1 MQILLRLLLVLLT
14 LIGLAGKGLSGT
26 WSTNNFLYKP
36 ATGARGEAQKN
47 LFDSGLDRIDARLG
61 KEIWVGD
68 PNYGQTLQS
77 SITAIGSVLRIL
89 RVPSGTYNIISDLTI
104 PANITLKPERGAVF
118 SIATGTTLTI
128 NGPLMAGPYQVFS
141 CTGTGKVTF
150 GAGAVKEVYPEWW
163 GFTDDA
169 AAALN
174 RAIATQRTVRLQA
187 GKTYPV
193 TTSVDI
199 GTTNNVEIIG
209 GPGSVIDGTSSTA
222 LVLFYVGGYP
232 GSSAALGADVSQAAT
247 SITSALAGS
256 LSAGDIIL
264 IRSTDLWIPGGSGT
278 YWKGELCEVLSVA
291 GNTIN
296 LKSPLY
302 DSYAAATTTVYEIIA
317 PQVTLGNLTVKRN
330 SNQWGIEV
338 GYARNV
344 RCEGCRVTGARQ
356 VGIAFSYILGGTISN
371 NYVTDCWY
379 SGSGLSYGLLFESCQ
394 NILEE
399 GNRTFG
405 GRHGIAHGGNEPNR
419 DITLIGNFIDNYHGS
434 GTCALDFHE
443 NSEKVRVLGNVIKN
457 GMEYSGID
465 VAIENNTIDTYTG
478 DSNVG
483 INLYSN
489 KLQNYM
495 LVHNNV
501 ITGYG
506 SGVYGIQLKAGHSNI
521 TANLVDISGNII
533 NSNCGIY
540 ILPYSSTI
548 TGYTIDR
555 LVMRNNQ
562 VTSVGLSLSLNANGA
577 ADITVND
584 ATIDGGTYVSTTYR
598 PVDYLPSATSALV
611 KFQHLTLKGADSG
624 TTCLNV
630 GHPVDV
636 TVEDCHLI
644 ATGAAGGHPA
654 FYNTGQLI
662 FRRNRLQNFATS
674 SGLYFSTPATAYV
687 RDNILINCTGAPYF
701 GSTKVMEWKAS
712 QGKTVAYGT
721 AAPTSGTWA
730 QGDIV
735 WNTAPGAA
743 GAPGWVCVTGGT
755 PGTWKAMANL
765 AN

>member
-1 MQILLRLLLVLLT
+1 MQMFLRLLLVSLT
-14 LIGLAGKGLSGT
+14 LIGLAGKGISGT
-26 WSTNNFLYKP
+26 WTANNFLYKP

-68 PNYGQTLQS
+68 PNYGQSLQS
-77 SITAIGSVLRIL
+77 AIAAIGSALRIL
-89 RVPSGTYNIISDLTI
+89 RVPSGTYDIASDLTV
-104 PANITLKPERGAVF
+104 PANITLKPARGAVF
-118 SIATGTTLTI
+118 AVATGKTLTI
-128 NGPLMAGPYQVFS
+128 NGPFQAGPYQVFS
-141 CTGTGKVTF
+141 CTGTGKVVF

-163 GFTDDA
+163 GFTSDA

-174 RAIATQRTVRLQA
+174 AAIATQRTVRLQA

-193 TTSVDI
+193 TTSVDVGATDNI
-199 GTTNNVEIIG
+199 EIIG

-222 LVLFYVGGYP
+222 SVLFYVGGNP
-232 GSSAALGADVSQAAT
+232 GSSAALGADVSQDAT
-247 SITSALAGS
+247 SITSTLAGS

-264 IRSTDLWIPGGSGT
+264 IHSTDLWIPGGAGT
-278 YWKGELCEVLSVA
+278 YWKGELCEVASA
-291 GNTIN
+291 TGNTIN

-302 DSYAAATTTVYEIIA
+302 DSYSAATTTVYKIIA
-317 PQVTLGNLTVKRN
+317 PKVTLRNLTVKRD

-344 RCEGCRVTGARQ
+344 LCEGCRVTGARQ
-356 VGIAFSYILGGTISN
+356 VGIAFAYVLGGTISN

-379 SGSGLSYGLLFESCQ
+379 KGSGLSYGLLFDSCQ
-394 NILEE
+394 DILEE

-405 GRHGIAHGGNEPNR
+405 GRHGIAHSGNEPNR
-419 DITLIGNFIDNYHGS
+419 DITLIGNVIDNYHGS
-434 GTCALDFHE
+434 GACALDFHA

-478 DSNVG
+478 ANDIG

-501 ITGYG
+501 ITGHG
-506 SGVYGIQLKAGHSNI
+506 SGIYGIQLKAGEPNI
-521 TANLVDISGNII
+521 TANLVDISGNLI
-533 NSNCGIY
+533 NSTYGIY
-540 ILPYSSTI
+540 ILPYSSTT

-562 VTSVGLSLSLNANGA
+562 VTSVGLSLSLNANGD

-584 ATIDGGTYVSTTYR
+584 ASIVGGSYVSTTYR
-598 PVDYLPSATSALV
+598 PVDYSPSATSALV
-611 KFQHLTLKGADSG
+611 KFQHLTLKGANSG

-630 GHPVDV
+630 GHPVNV
-636 TVEDCHLI
+636 TVEDCSLI
-644 ATGAAGGHPA
+644 ATGAAGSHPA

-662 FRRNRLQNFATS
+662 LRRNLLQNFATG

-687 RDNILINCTGAPYF
+687 RDNILINCTGTPYF

-712 QGKTVAYGT
+712 QGNTVAYGT

-730 QGDIV
+730 RGDIV
-735 WNTAPGAA
+735 WNTEPTA
-743 GAPGWVCVTGGT
+743 GGVPGWVCVTAGA
-755 PGTWKAMANL
+755 PGNWKAMGNL